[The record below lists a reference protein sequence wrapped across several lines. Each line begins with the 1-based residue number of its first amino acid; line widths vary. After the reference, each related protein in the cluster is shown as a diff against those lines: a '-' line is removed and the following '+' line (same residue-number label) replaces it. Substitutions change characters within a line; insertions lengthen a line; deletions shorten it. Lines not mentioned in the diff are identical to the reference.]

1 MIGGGID
8 YESGPYNVT
17 IPAKATTVQFDVA
30 INDDNILE
38 GNENFNLSIM
48 ASSQPSRIDIDN
60 PARATITIVDD
71 DGKHLI

>member
-1 MIGGGID
+1 MIGGCKD

-17 IPAKATTVQFDVA
+17 IPAKATTAQFDVT

-38 GNENFNLSIM
+38 GNEIFNLTIM
-48 ASSQPSRIDIDN
+48 ASSLPSRINIGN
-60 PARATITIVDD
+60 LTRATVTIVDD